1 MTIFETT
8 TATAQQQRR
17 KRQRTSQ
24 QPQIRRASQSRGTLA
39 TVVVIV
45 VVATIA
51 MIASLLVTTVTSFS
65 TGHNNP
71 LYRSKAT
78 ATKKLFKADQN
89 DNGIAA
95 SSSSLVGD
103 WIQTA
108 IETTEAADTAATTR
122 TTTTHSNENSSNS
135 KNDSRMFAKI
145 NTRFVL
151 VDTNHPGNVGSSAR
165 SIKTMGFSPEG
176 LVVVNPHDARVLGRK
191 KCIDACSGA
200 RDVLEHAVLVLPV
213 TAPPPKPQDKDKDFE
228 TGNENQTN
236 ETVDNEL
243 DLESHKSGSCLTRA
257 LEQAF
262 GEHPDGPVLVCGTGM
277 PVDMSHQRKSQR
289 YLEPRKFFERLLED
303 AERNIIDNSDNNN
316 NNSSSSSNN
325 NNNNITLN
333 IAFVFGNERYGML
346 PEDMAFCDVVL
357 GIPTHPSFGS
367 LNLATAVQIIAYDW
381 RQALG
386 GFETPE

>member
-1 MTIFETT
+1 MATFETT
-8 TATAQQQRR
+8 AMAQQPR
-17 KRQRTSQ
+17 KRQRTSHQ
-24 QPQIRRASQSRGTLA
+24 QHQQQIRRASRGTVA
-39 TVVVIV
+39 TVVIV
-45 VVATIA
+45 VVVTIF
-51 MIASLLVTTVTSFS
+51 MIASLSHSAFFLVTTVTSFS

-71 LYRSKAT
+71 LHRRKAT
-78 ATKKLFKADQN
+78 TNKLLKAEQN
-89 DNGIAA
+89 DNEIAF
-95 SSSSLVGD
+95 SSSIVRD

-108 IETTEAADTAATTR
+108 IETTEAADTATTIQ
-122 TTTTHSNENSSNS
+122 SENNS
-135 KNDSRMFAKI
+135 MFTKI

-151 VDTNHPGNVGSSAR
+151 VDTNHPGNIGSSAR

-200 RDVLEHAVLVLPV
+200 RDVLEHAVLVV
-213 TAPPPKPQDKDKDFE
+213 TE
-228 TGNENQTN
+228 GESGNETDDENQNN
-236 ETVDNEL
+236 ETDDEL
-243 DLESHKSGSCLTRA
+243 ETSKSSCLDRA
-257 LEQAF
+257 MEQAF
-262 GEHPDGPVLVCGTGM
+262 GEHRDGPILVCGTGM

-303 AERNIIDNSDNNN
+303 AEGNSIDNSDNNSN
-316 NNSSSSSNN
+316 SSNN
-325 NNNNITLN
+325 NKTLN
-333 IAFVFGNERYGML
+333 IAFVFGNERYGMN

-386 GFETPE
+386 GFETTE